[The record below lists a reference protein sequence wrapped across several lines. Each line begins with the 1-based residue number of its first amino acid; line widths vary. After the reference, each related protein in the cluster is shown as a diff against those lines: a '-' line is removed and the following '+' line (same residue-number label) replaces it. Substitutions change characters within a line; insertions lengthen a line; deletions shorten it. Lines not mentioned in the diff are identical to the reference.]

1 MSFNVLLKKDWKQVS
16 LLWFLLILLS
26 VVAFTVPTWSQMQYF
41 DEEIRNIKQ
50 APSDYSLA
58 VSKEEVAQFET
69 EDFFSNIPGMD
80 YSIGDLYS
88 LMPYGGVIFLY
99 LIFSALIASVLIG
112 SERNSQMS
120 DFALSLPFTR
130 SQLYIS
136 KWMLGASGFIVSTL
150 LGGAA
155 FVLLVKTSKYA
166 FLMDGKHRVVIAV
179 LVFLM
184 LFGLA
189 AFAAAMWMGSFGG
202 EAISQV
208 IWTVLILV
216 LPSGLIGLT
225 QFSIETVFG
234 TTVEFLRTLN
244 ESILLRLMSPL
255 GNLIN
260 IDIFEVFRLG
270 NAWEDFY
277 TVVPLT
283 LLGYI
288 VLAFVLG
295 MYAFNRAPQENNGR
309 FVMFSGWVKFI
320 HGLAIISVGMFG
332 GLIFSTFSYPTNVFL
347 YVIGFAIGALLAHL
361 VAKRLL
367 YRFNLQLKA

>member
-99 LIFSALIASVLIG
+99 LIFGALIASVLIG

-136 KWMLGASGFIVSTL
+136 KWVLGASGFIVSTL

-166 FLMDGKHRVVIAV
+166 FLMDGKHRVVAAV

-189 AFAAAMWMGSFGG
+189 VYAAAMWMGSFGG

-208 IWTVLILV
+208 IWTVLILI

-244 ESILLRLMSPL
+244 ESILLRLMSPI

-288 VLAFVLG
+288 VLAFGLG

-320 HGLAIISVGMFG
+320 HGLAIVSTGMFG
-332 GLIFSTFSYPTNVFL
+332 GLIFSTFSYPTNIFL